1 MNEREIFD
9 AIKRNVLDLVPEIDP
24 NSISAGCTLS
34 DLGLNSIDRADVV
47 TLTME
52 QLGIA
57 VPVHEFHRGDTIGT
71 LAGTMRRFA

>member
-9 AIKRNVLDLVPEIDP
+9 AIKRNVLDLVPEVDA
-24 NSISAGCTLS
+24 NAISADCTLS

-47 TLTME
+47 SLTME

-71 LAGTMRRFA
+71 LVSTMRRHA